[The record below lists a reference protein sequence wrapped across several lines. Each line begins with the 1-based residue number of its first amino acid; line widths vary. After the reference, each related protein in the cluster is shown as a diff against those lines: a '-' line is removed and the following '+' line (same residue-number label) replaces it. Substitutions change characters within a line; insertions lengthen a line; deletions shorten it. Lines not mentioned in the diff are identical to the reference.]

1 MDENNLNKDVL
12 KIFIDSIK
20 KQTDSLNNISK
31 RFKEQLNGMMEIS
44 KVWTDQIE
52 PFSKEYQ
59 KAIINSLKI
68 FKSIDFKDF
77 DEKVKKS
84 CSIMLENGFYPYYIL
99 DMSVC
104 NKINDKNVN
113 KLMSEYVSNDF
124 EYYRN
129 RILETF
135 SKYKTIIYEIFRLY
149 KNKKYRLC
157 VLSQINFLSIIFNEA
172 FHNHDFSD
180 KKMKEEIKQSKS
192 YDENKMN
199 YVLYYPYMY
208 DENNLIKSYRNYKDV
223 CERYKKYNYNRNSIC
238 HGYNNLFA
246 TRINCIR
253 YFSVMM
259 NATDLF
265 NNCDLVIS
273 GGNKIETKI

>member
-113 KLMSEYVSNDF
+113 
-124 EYYRN
+124 
-129 RILETF
+129 
-135 SKYKTIIYEIFRLY
+135 
-149 KNKKYRLC
+149 
-157 VLSQINFLSIIFNEA
+157 
-172 FHNHDFSD
+172 
-180 KKMKEEIKQSKS
+180 
-192 YDENKMN
+192 
-199 YVLYYPYMY
+199 
-208 DENNLIKSYRNYKDV
+208 
-223 CERYKKYNYNRNSIC
+223 
-238 HGYNNLFA
+238 
-246 TRINCIR
+246 
-253 YFSVMM
+253 
-259 NATDLF
+259 
-265 NNCDLVIS
+265 
-273 GGNKIETKI
+273 

>member
-1 MDENNLNKDVL
+1 
-12 KIFIDSIK
+12 
-20 KQTDSLNNISK
+20 
-31 RFKEQLNGMMEIS
+31 
-44 KVWTDQIE
+44 
-52 PFSKEYQ
+52 
-59 KAIINSLKI
+59 
-68 FKSIDFKDF
+68 
-77 DEKVKKS
+77 
-84 CSIMLENGFYPYYIL
+84 
-99 DMSVC
+99 
-104 NKINDKNVN
+104 
-113 KLMSEYVSNDF
+113 MSEYVSNDF